1 LNERSRGEF
10 RMRRTRKKNK
20 SFRETL
26 EMYLNIK
33 GLDIIVQLKNGKEIH
48 LDKNR
53 KLIDDVIIT
62 MENGRKEKKIPLSK
76 ITSVDLYAA

>member
-33 GLDIIVQLKNGKEIH
+33 GLDIIVQLKNGEEIH

>member
-1 LNERSRGEF
+1 
-10 RMRRTRKKNK
+10 MRKTRKKNK

-53 KLIDDVIIT
+53 KLIDDMIIT
-62 MENGRKEKKIPLSK
+62 MENGKKEKKIPLSK

>member
-1 LNERSRGEF
+1 
-10 RMRRTRKKNK
+10 MRKTRKKNK

-53 KLIDDVIIT
+53 KLINDMIVT
-62 MENGRKEKKIPLSK
+62 MENGKKETKIPLSK